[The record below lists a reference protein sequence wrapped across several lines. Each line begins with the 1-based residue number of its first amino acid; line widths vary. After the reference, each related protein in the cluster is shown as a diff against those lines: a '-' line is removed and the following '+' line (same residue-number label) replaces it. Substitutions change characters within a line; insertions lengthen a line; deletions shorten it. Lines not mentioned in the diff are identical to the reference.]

1 MQGLNLAHDGLSVV
15 VVVVVEVIFAG
26 LVNGA
31 VVEVVDG
38 RVVINIGFVVVGMV
52 VVEAEEV
59 GVGVVEDLIVVVGA
73 VIIVVDLNLGLN
85 LWDLR
90 RANGDLSVVVVELVV
105 DTLGYDLD
113 LNCCCCWCCRSD
125 CCSCR
130 W

>member
-31 VVEVVDG
+31 AVEVVDG

-73 VIIVVDLNLGLN
+73 VVIVVDLNLGLN

-113 LNCCCCWCCRSD
+113 LNCCCCWCC
-125 CCSCR
+125 